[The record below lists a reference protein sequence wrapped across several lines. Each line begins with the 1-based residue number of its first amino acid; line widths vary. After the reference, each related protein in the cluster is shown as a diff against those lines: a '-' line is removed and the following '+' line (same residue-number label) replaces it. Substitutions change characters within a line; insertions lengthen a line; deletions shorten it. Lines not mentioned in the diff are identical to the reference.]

1 LRKYREQR
9 PFFGTK
15 KIFSLRACIFLQT
28 WYNGPAIK
36 SLEENGVI
44 VMKATGVVRRVD
56 ELGRVVL
63 PCELRRVMNIKDR
76 DSLEIFVDEDKIVL
90 KKYEPA
96 CTFTGS
102 ADELLEYKGRR
113 VSKQAITEMA
123 KAAGLL

>member
-1 LRKYREQR
+1 
-9 PFFGTK
+9 
-15 KIFSLRACIFLQT
+15 
-28 WYNGPAIK
+28 
-36 SLEENGVI
+36 
-44 VMKATGVVRRVD
+44 MKATGVVRRVD